1 MKQLNRNISYN
12 KEMRN
17 LLFHLVFYPVLLLC
31 LGGSVEADEN
41 SIFEA
46 QKQRRLEKR
55 TSVYMDFYFAPN
67 DYFGKVGREIHVP
80 NISVAYNLN
89 ESFTVGASF
98 NYFSYQRTAYGS
110 ATYNNENIQSYSSRK
125 EGGFFKLF
133 LNYYILSSPLY
144 LNFGMAT
151 MPDFK
156 FSSTN
161 TLYNQLTREY
171 ESYSSHYV
179 NKTPLVLDF
188 GLGLKFIFF
197 EHFLTGFEMGAYR
210 SFSENTKRSIEPN
223 IYFPSSYTPNV
234 ATPFLVNSLFE
245 SGSRASR
252 DTSTS
257 GVYLK
262 ILFGM
267 AF

>member
-1 MKQLNRNISYN
+1 MKQPNINIQHNRC
-12 KEMRN
+12 MRN
-17 LLFHLVFYPVLLLC
+17 LLFHLVFYPVLFFC
-31 LGGSVEADEN
+31 FGGSVYADEN
-41 SIFEA
+41 TIFET

-67 DYFGKVGREIHVP
+67 DYFGKLGREIHVP
-80 NISVAYNLN
+80 NISVTYNLN

-98 NYFSYQRTAYGS
+98 NYFNYQKTAYGS
-110 ATYNNENIQSYSSRK
+110 ATYNHENIQSYRSGK

-156 FSSTN
+156 FTSTN

-171 ESYSSHYV
+171 ESYSSHYA
-179 NKTPLVLDF
+179 NKTPLVLDL

-197 EHFLTGFEMGAYR
+197 ENFLTGFEMGAYR
-210 SFSENTKRSIEPN
+210 SFSESTRRSIEPN

-234 ATPFLVNSLFE
+234 ATPFLANSLFE
-245 SGSRASR
+245 SGSRASK

-262 ILFGM
+262 ILFGIV
-267 AF
+267 F